1 MPGLEISIYSFWCEH
16 NTSQFRTFGWIKLLT
31 LGEILHLSY
40 KHLQSAC
47 DVGSILSVTGQVPQG
62 RKRQHI
68 CSPARLLKNAHAPAI
83 TSKWPAKV
91 WQINILDQMKAGIHL
106 GLEESW
112 KEHWRDVNWSQSNVE
127 AHSGTALCVC
137 WCCLCWL
144 YHTLRATFMPDSL
157 SWTIN
162 EKEHVKNCLHLLLVT
177 FHSWG
182 GCLKELVFMVTH
194 DARACSVVLEEM
206 RAFEFPRM
214 FRRFPSALFSMGM
227 VVFECWMFFS
237 GWCWVFI
244 SLRWPRC
251 QLLSVQLD
259 FSPLSWLWMMAS
271 LQQQSDHPSES
282 YCIRC
287 ECK

>member
-1 MPGLEISIYSFWCEH
+1 MWRWIY
-16 NTSQFRTFGWIKLLT
+16 IKCDWASSARP
-31 LGEILHLSY
+31 EKAAHLFPS
-40 KHLQSAC
+40 
-47 DVGSILSVTGQVPQG
+47 
-62 RKRQHI
+62 
-68 CSPARLLKNAHAPAI
+68 AI
-83 TSKWPAKV
+83 TEKCPRTSNHQQMAGKSMANQHTGSNESRHPFRSWG
-91 WQINILDQMKAGIHL
+91 IL
-106 GLEESW
+106 E
-112 KEHWRDVNWSQSNVE
+112 EHWRDVNWSQSNVE